1 MRLLNFHSSYVRRG
15 ESGAVAI
22 SFVIISS
29 LVLLCIVIGLDTGR
43 LFLEQRRLQT
53 VADNAAMEAVA
64 RSGSGGGGDAGALA
78 QLAEESAARNG
89 FVVGDRRSLQVERG
103 SVSQQDGLRVF
114 AADAE
119 GGAVRVVARHEVR
132 TSLLANL
139 AALMPGSEV
148 PAWTPLRAEAVAS
161 RGAFAAFSAG
171 TRLLGL
177 DTESS
182 PLLGPLLGG
191 LLGTHLDLDVLSPGG
206 LLDVGLSLLELVE
219 GMALVGVDLTAV
231 GLDGVLQAGVTV
243 AELLDVSVAVLQ
255 QRVESGELGSA
266 DLALLRD
273 LQSAARNGS
282 AELQQISL
290 EQLLRLRNA
299 EGEVPRG
306 ALDVDLRLG
315 DLLGVALMAANRG
328 NGLSLELGA
337 GRVLNSLGSQA
348 DNIDSMGLVVR
359 LGIIEPPQ
367 IAIGPAGR
375 LQVPEGDRHWKTEVT
390 SPQLSL
396 VVGAR
401 LNLVLAEL
409 DLGLRV
415 DAGSG
420 KAVLESLQMGADGQQ
435 QASLLAKPAL
445 AAVHLGSLQS
455 LQAPFYAGGSLD
467 AAGIES
473 APIEPIAVRLLGS
486 ESTGSL
492 AAVTIAASSVA
503 GQGGDMVVRES
514 DPQALFEGPPWPAS
528 PTTVTGASGDALG
541 GLISSLL
548 GNLDIRIHLLGGDKQ
563 GSCGLLGL
571 GCVLDWVV
579 NEVVL
584 GVLNP
589 VVNLL
594 SALLT
599 PLVTALGNLV
609 IDPLLRLLGVQLGSM
624 ELQVLDVQM
633 TEVELVL

>member
-1 MRLLNFHSSYVRRG
+1 MRLPRFDYPLPPRQRG
-15 ESGAVAI
+15 VFGLMAAGLMLLMVISVA
-22 SFVIISS
+22 
-29 LVLLCIVIGLDTGR
+29 LALDTGR

-139 AALMPGSEV
+139 AALVPGSEV

-171 TRLLGL
+171 ARLLGL

-182 PLLGPLLGG
+182 PLLGPLLDG

-219 GMALVGVDLTAV
+219 GMALVGVDLVAV

-328 NGLSLELGA
+328 NGLSLQLEA

-390 SPQLSL
+390 SAQLSL
-396 VVGAR
+396 VVGAS
-401 LNLVLAEL
+401 LNLGLAAL

-435 QASLLAKPAL
+435 QANLLAKPAL

-548 GNLDIRIHLLGGDKQ
+548 RNLEIRIHLLGSDKQ

-589 VVNLL
+589 VLNLL